1 MFTEN
6 RSVQIRRELIKK
18 ITKLFFAG
26 EIEQKADK
34 IAVEMFPKH
43 SESPRCCIYKARAIV
58 KYRLMALFG
67 FGDEE
72 ETDETAT
79 LEYYY
84 KNALTE
90 GNIKHPLLTVI
101 DEACSSCVKIN
112 YFATNA
118 CRGCVARPCIS
129 ACPKDAIHINA
140 GQSVIDSKKCV
151 NCGKCMK
158 VCPYHAIV
166 YIPVP
171 CEEACP
177 VNAISKNEHQKECI
191 DFSKCIYCGKCIN
204 KCPFGAIMEKSQILD
219 ALNAIRSGAKVI
231 AMLAPS
237 VMGHFDASLGKIVT
251 AVKKIGFY
259 GAVEVASGADLTSE
273 NEALEFS
280 ERIGSDESF
289 ITSSCCYSYIEL
301 IEKHITGLKRHFST
315 TKTPMIFSAELVK
328 KEHPDAVTVF
338 ISPCVSKKSEAL
350 KSDAVDFVVS
360 IEELGSIMEALDISP
375 ENCEE
380 ELIEKPATPRGRGFA
395 ASGGVMAAM
404 DKVIRS
410 RADAAKIS
418 GAEEGGRNDG
428 AAPEIAPIYINGIS
442 RQSIKELKGYAENGC
457 GKSNFIEVMSCEGG
471 CVNGPCVINPPLI
484 AQRKYKEF
492 NEVKI

>member
-6 RSVQIRRELIKK
+6 KYVQIRRELIKRL
-18 ITKLFFAG
+18 TTLFFAG
-26 EIEQKADK
+26 EIEEKADR
-34 IAVEMFPKH
+34 IAVEMFPKS

-58 KYRLMALFG
+58 KYRLMALMG

-72 ETDETAT
+72 ETDETAS
-79 LEYYY
+79 LAHYYS
-84 KNALTE
+84 NALTE

-118 CRGCVARPCIS
+118 CRGCVARPCMS
-129 ACPKDAIHINA
+129 ACPKDAIHVNA
-140 GQSVIDSKKCV
+140 GQSVIDHKKCV

-177 VNAISKNEHQKECI
+177 VNAIYKDERQKECI
-191 DFSKCIYCGKCIN
+191 DFSKCIYCGKCVN
-204 KCPFGAIMEKSQILD
+204 KCPFGAIMEKSQLIDVLH
-219 ALNAIRSGAKVI
+219 AIKSGRKVI

-237 VMGHFDASLGKIVT
+237 VMGHFDATLGRLIA
-251 AVKKIGFY
+251 AVKKIGFHS
-259 GAVEVASGADLTSE
+259 AVEVAAGADLTSE
-273 NEALEFS
+273 HEAAEFA
-280 ERIGSDESF
+280 ERIGGGENF

-301 IEKHITGLKRHFST
+301 IEKHAPGLKKHFST
-315 TKTPMIFSAELVK
+315 TKTPMIYTAEAVK

-350 KSDAVDFVVS
+350 KSGGLVDFVLN
-360 IEELGSIMEALDISP
+360 IEELGAVMEALGISP
-375 ENCEE
+375 ETCEE
-380 ELIEKPATPRGRGFA
+380 APVENPASPRGRGFA

-404 DKVIRS
+404 DASLKARS
-410 RADAAKIS
+410 AT
-418 GAEEGGRNDG
+418 GEGGESKNG
-428 AAPEIAPIYINGIS
+428 GNAPKIEPIFINGIT
-442 RQSIKELKGYAENGC
+442 RQSVRQLKEYAENGC
-457 GKSNFIEVMSCEGG
+457 GSSNFIEVMSCEGG
-471 CVNGPCVINPPLI
+471 CVNGPCVINPPAA
-484 AQRKYKEF
+484 AQRKYREF
-492 NEVKI
+492 NEQKP